1 MEVVVATYHAN
12 YQEQEHDDPRRQTVF
27 EFFDEAMLRD
37 FLESRK
43 KPFDGILQKFIEPD
57 AEQNF
62 VLRINWSPK
71 LCVFEKRINN

>member
-1 MEVVVATYHAN
+1 M
-12 YQEQEHDDPRRQTVF
+12 F